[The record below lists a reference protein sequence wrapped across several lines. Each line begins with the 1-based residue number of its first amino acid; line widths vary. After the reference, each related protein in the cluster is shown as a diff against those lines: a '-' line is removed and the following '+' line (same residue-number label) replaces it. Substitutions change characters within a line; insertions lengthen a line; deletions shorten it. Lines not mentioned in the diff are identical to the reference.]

1 MTTNTSI
8 SNTEY
13 DYLLAAIESYNE
25 SPMFSASGFSFVFES
40 KEKNISVYQGNA
52 RVGGVPPSTC
62 ALSLF
67 YCNTIKAEYA
77 KEEFE
82 RVLKDLSN

>member
-13 DYLLAAIESYNE
+13 NYLLAAIESYNE

-40 KEKNISVYQGNA
+40 KEKNISIYQGNA
-52 RVGGVPPSTC
+52 RIGGISPSTE

-67 YCNTIKAEYA
+67 YCNTLKAEYA
-77 KEEFE
+77 KEVFE
-82 RVLKDLSN
+82 RVLKALSN